1 MADRQSRAKQ
11 ENTKMTLPWTRA
23 LRLKSSPSSHE
34 EVSELKVS
42 HAPKKPMRFTYHIP
56 DDELRTLQGAPKSDL
71 YSRDRFLRL
80 AIVYFDFDPKPSIG
94 LWNSADKMTING
106 NEWVSVKITSSK
118 NQQDWLDNH
127 TELEMQ
133 ME

>member
-1 MADRQSRAKQ
+1 MRLA
-11 ENTKMTLPWTRA
+11 WTRA
-23 LRLKSSPSSHE
+23 VRLNSSPSSHDQ
-34 EVSELKVS
+34 VSELQVS

-56 DDELRTLQGAPKSDL
+56 GDQLWRLGGVPRSGL

-80 AIVYFDFDPKPSIG
+80 AIVYVDFDPKPSIG

-118 NQQDWLDNH
+118 NPQDWLDNH